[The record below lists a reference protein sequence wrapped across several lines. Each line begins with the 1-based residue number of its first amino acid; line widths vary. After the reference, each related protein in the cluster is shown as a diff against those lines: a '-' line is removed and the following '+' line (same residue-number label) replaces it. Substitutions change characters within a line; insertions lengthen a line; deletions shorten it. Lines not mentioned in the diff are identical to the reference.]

1 MAKTIEEVKKA
12 KIELEGKI
20 LELLNAF
27 EKDNGTKL
35 GYLSTER
42 ERPKST
48 RDGYHPCQCL
58 PEESYDDKP
67 FANVDISLRIE

>member
-20 LELLNAF
+20 LELLNSF
-27 EKDNGTKL
+27 EKENGTKL
-35 GYLSTER
+35 GYINTER

-48 RDGYHPCQCL
+48 RDGYHPRECL
-58 PEESYDDKP
+58 PEEFYDDMP
-67 FANVDISLRIE
+67 FANIDISLRIE